1 MLRSTQ
7 SVILSAVL
15 ILLLREPAYT
25 GDRFIVLASTT
36 STVNSGLFDNIL
48 PAFTDKTGISVRVV
62 GVGTG
67 QAIKVAE
74 RGDADVLLVHHKI
87 SELIFVER
95 GFGIKRYD
103 VMYNDFVVVGPKLDP
118 AGIQSVKSV
127 VAAYQK
133 IAATNSMFLSRGDDS
148 GTHKRSLELW
158 GQASVDVIS
167 ASGKWYRESGSGMGA
182 TLNIAMSV
190 NGYTLTD
197 RATWEAFKNK
207 GSLKLLFEGGP
218 SLRNQYGI
226 IMVNPSLHKHVK
238 ANLASEFIGWLISED
253 GQAVIN
259 GFRLNGNQMFFA
271 NANARGNTNLERNSF
286 KLGTRQ

>member
-1 MLRSTQ
+1 MLRSTL

-15 ILLLREPAYT
+15 ILLLKEPAYT

-36 STVNSGLFDNIL
+36 STVNSGLFDYIL
-48 PAFTDKTGISVRVV
+48 PAFTDRTGISVRVV

-74 RGDADVLLVHHKI
+74 RGDADVLFVHHKI
-87 SELIFVER
+87 SELIFVKR

-148 GTHKRSLELW
+148 GTHKRSLEFW
-158 GQASVDVIS
+158 RQASVDVNS

-207 GSLKLLFEGGP
+207 GSLKLLFE
-218 SLRNQYGI
+218 
-226 IMVNPSLHKHVK
+226 
-238 ANLASEFIGWLISED
+238 
-253 GQAVIN
+253 
-259 GFRLNGNQMFFA
+259 
-271 NANARGNTNLERNSF
+271 
-286 KLGTRQ
+286 